1 MMSDPAP
8 PGHGPAPDVRATIDH
23 VRRLLDE
30 TTTADDLAARAG
42 EVRERLR
49 RALEAVEASA
59 RTGGTELLEAASAAQ
74 RSLTD
79 ELADAERK
87 IRENPLGAVLVA
99 AGIGLVLGLLVRR
112 R

>member
-1 MMSDPAP
+1 M
-8 PGHGPAPDVRATIDH
+8 PDTREVRDSIDH
-23 VRRLLDE
+23 VRRLLEE
-30 TTTADDLAARAG
+30 TTTAGDLAARAG

-49 RALEAVEASA
+49 QALEAVEASA
-59 RTGGTELLEAASAAQ
+59 RAGRAEVLGAASAAQ
-74 RSLTD
+74 RSLED

-99 AGIGLVLGLLVRR
+99 AGVGLVLGLLVRR